1 MRPALLDNLHHADL
15 RLDVRLNAEWG
26 DAVSAVPTVPA
37 EFQAL
42 QGSFPIVFKDAH
54 EGAGLQAVALLALTQ
69 EHSRFIA
76 DGTWQAAHLPWALE
90 RQPLLVGRDGE
101 RWVVHIDLDSPRLG
115 AEQGEALFLPH
126 GSPSPVLER
135 RVAVLQAL
143 HEGLQ
148 GMQAFVEALLS
159 HQLLEPLTLDIPS
172 PNGSLHR
179 VGGFSVINQDRLT
192 ALPGR
197 AVADLHEAGH
207 LLPIHMALASMARFR
222 DLIAQEQVPAA
233 GANT

>member
-15 RLDVRLNAEWG
+15 RLDVRLRAEWG

-42 QGSFPIVFKDAH
+42 QGSFPIVFKETS
-54 EGAGLQAVALLALTQ
+54 EGGGLQAVALLALTR
-69 EHSRFIA
+69 EHSRHVA
-76 DGTWQAAHLPWALE
+76 DGVWQAAHLPWSLE

-101 RWVVHIDLDSPRLG
+101 RWVVHVDLDSPRLS
-115 AEQGEALFLPH
+115 AERGDPLFLAH
-126 GSPSPVLER
+126 GAPSPVLER

-148 GMQAFVEALLS
+148 GMPAFVDALLR
-159 HQLLEPLTLDIPS
+159 HDLLEPLSLDIPR
-172 PNGSLHR
+172 PDGSLHR
-179 VGGFSVINQDRLT
+179 VGGFSVINQDRLA

-197 AVADLHEAGH
+197 VVADLHDAGH
-207 LLPIHMALASMARFR
+207 LLPIHMALASMSRFR
-222 DLIAQEQVPAA
+222 DLIEHEQVL
-233 GANT
+233 